1 MGRVMS
7 STEKAT
13 PAVSRQI
20 FSWKKSSR
28 SNPNGDCIE
37 LSRLADAS
45 IAVRSS
51 RYPDGL
57 TLTLSSAEMTA
68 FIQRVKNGNFDEVVG

>member
-1 MGRVMS
+1 MS

-20 FSWKKSSR
+20 FSWRKSSH

-51 RYPDGL
+51 RHPDGL
-57 TLTLSSAEMTA
+57 TLTLSSAEITA
-68 FIQRVKNGNFDEVVG
+68 FIQRVKNGNLDEVVG